1 MTEDIPGLIALLW
14 RHERTASPRRGPK
27 PRFTVDSLVSAAIE
41 LADAEG
47 ADAVS
52 MRGLATALGSSA
64 MSLYSY
70 VPDKSTLIAL
80 MADQVTAAMRHGDYS
95 DPDWRVRL
103 DRLAHDNLDLHLA
116 HPWLGTIRAETPPL
130 GPGIIGKYERELA
143 AIMPLGLSA
152 VDTDASLSLI
162 IGFARSSAADL
173 AAAVAPDPEWWQVA
187 GPALAEHVTPQRFP
201 LADAIGSAAGA
212 EHNAA
217 YDARHAWRFGLDR
230 ILDGIASMTGAGMA

>member
-14 RHERTASPRRGPK
+14 RRERTAPPKRGPK
-27 PRFTVDSLVSAAIE
+27 PRFTVDSLVSAAID

-52 MRGLATALGSSA
+52 MRGLAAALGSST

-70 VPDKSTLIAL
+70 IPDKSALLAL
-80 MADQVTAAMRHGDYS
+80 MADQVTASMQHRDY
-95 DPDWRVRL
+95 DHPDWRVRL

-116 HPWLGTIRAETPPL
+116 HPWLSMIRAETPPL

-143 AIMPLGLSA
+143 AIAPLGLSP

-173 AAAVAPDPEWWQVA
+173 AAAVTPDPEWWQVA

-212 EHNAA
+212 EHDAA

-230 ILDGIASMTGAGMA
+230 ILDGIERMTDSATT

>member
-1 MTEDIPGLIALLW
+1 MPEDIPGLIALLW
-14 RHERTASPRRGPK
+14 RHERTTSPRRGPK
-27 PRFTVDSLVSAAIE
+27 PRFTVDNLVAAAIE
-41 LADAEG
+41 LADAQG

-52 MRGLATALGSSA
+52 MRALASALGSST

-70 VPDKSTLIAL
+70 VPDKSTLLAL
-80 MADQVTAAMRHGDYS
+80 MADQVTASMRHGDY
-95 DPDWRVRL
+95 DHPDWRARL

-116 HPWLGTIRAETPPL
+116 HPWLSAIRAETSPL

-143 AIMPLGLSA
+143 AITPLGLSP

-173 AAAVAPDPEWWQVA
+173 AAAVTPDPEWWQVA

-230 ILDGIASMTGAGMA
+230 ILDGIASMTDAENV